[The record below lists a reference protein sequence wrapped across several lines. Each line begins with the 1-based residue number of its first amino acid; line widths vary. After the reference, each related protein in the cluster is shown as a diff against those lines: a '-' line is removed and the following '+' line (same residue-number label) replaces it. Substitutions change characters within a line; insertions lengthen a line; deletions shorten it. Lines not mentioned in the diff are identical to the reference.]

1 MLKTITPIDN
11 SIYVEREYASA
22 QEIENTLTTS
32 KKVFSDWCNTSL
44 QQRKI
49 ILTKFVNVFLEN
61 HSEIEEELCRQMG
74 RPISQCG
81 GEMNGFEERARY
93 IIEKL

>member
-11 SIYVEREYASA
+11 SIYVEREYAST

-32 KKVFSDWCNTSL
+32 KKVFSDWRNTSL

-49 ILTKFVNVFLEN
+49 ILTKFVDVF
-61 HSEIEEELCRQMG
+61 
-74 RPISQCG
+74 
-81 GEMNGFEERARY
+81 
-93 IIEKL
+93 